1 MRPIAV
7 VLLGAAFAFSA
18 GDPQGFYFWKS
29 ADLKMHT
36 KSLSPKMDAKKFA
49 NQKLGENG
57 NHYYLMVHREA
68 TGDAELH
75 ETQADIIVVQ
85 TGEGSLVYGG
95 QITDGKTTAPNE
107 IRGPGITGGMEKPL
121 MPGDVVE
128 MPAKVPHWVKVAPG
142 KQITYLVVKVI
153 V

>member
-1 MRPIAV
+1 MRPIAI

-18 GDPQGFYFWKS
+18 GDPQGFYFWTS

-95 QITDGKTTAPNE
+95 QMVDGKTTAPNE
-107 IRGPGITGGMEKPL
+107 MRAAAIKGGMEKPIGA
-121 MPGDVVE
+121 GDVVTI
-128 MPAKVPHWVKVAPG
+128 PAKVAHQVKLAPG
-142 KQITYLVVKVI
+142 KEFTYFVVKVTQ
-153 V
+153 